1 MHTQFKLHLEKPHL
15 VIVYLSL
22 QQQIQMRGF
31 ECTPGINQLLL
42 FHSCL
47 QARQNAGVEIQFQNN
62 QKSFRDSRGGGGGSL
77 TKFASSLFQPS
88 ELGFFSELN
97 PSLHEEIHS
106 FSAETFVYICMYV
119 YIHASRIYT
128 DTV

>member
-42 FHSCL
+42 LLFHSCL
-47 QARQNAGVEIQFQNN
+47 QERQNAGVEMRFQNN
-62 QKSFRDSRGGGGGSL
+62 QKSLRDPHGGRGTSL
-77 TKFASSLFQPS
+77 TTFASSLFQPS
-88 ELGFFSELN
+88 EIFFCVK
-97 PSLHEEIHS
+97 SLLI
-106 FSAETFVYICMYV
+106 
-119 YIHASRIYT
+119 
-128 DTV
+128 

>member
-62 QKSFRDSRGGGGGSL
+62 QKSLRDSHGGGGASL

-88 ELGFFSELN
+88 ELGFFPELN
-97 PSLHEEIHS
+97 LSLYEEIHS
-106 FSAETFVYICMYV
+106 FSAEACVYICMHV
-119 YIHASRIYT
+119 HIHASRICT
-128 DTV
+128 DPV